1 MENMLIVEDD
11 VNIRKLL
18 SVNFEKRG
26 FNVVEANDGTEAM
39 ALFRQ
44 HSFDLVLLDLLL
56 PDISGVEVCAWIR
69 AHSNTPIIVLSI
81 MRDENLKVKALD
93 AGADDYITKPFGYA
107 ELLARVR
114 AVLRRAVEPHDHDI
128 ETGHGKLQIGG
139 LSIDFYSRRVAVDGD
154 EIPLTKTEYAI
165 LVELARQPGA
175 VVDHNDLLVRIWG
188 PQYKNA
194 NHYLYVYL
202 GRLRKKLGDYGD
214 LLETLPGIGYRLLN
228 KKQGPPSS

>member
-26 FNVVEANDGTEAM
+26 FSVVEANDGTEAM

-44 HSFDLVLLDLLL
+44 HSFDLVLLDMLL

-93 AGADDYITKPFGYA
+93 AGADDYITKPFGYP

-114 AVLRRAVEPHDHDI
+114 AVLRRAVGPNEI
-128 ETGHGKLQIGG
+128 EIGRGKLQISG
-139 LSIDFYSRRVAVDGD
+139 LSIDFDTRRVAIDGN

-165 LVELARQPGA
+165 LVELAHQPGA

-202 GRLRKKLGDYGD
+202 GRLRKKLGNYGD

-228 KKQGPPSS
+228 KKQDPPST